1 MTTYAQDFEVYQG
14 DTKQI
19 TIKVTN
25 EAGAAKTLTSSTQAW
40 KAYDGATVKI
50 SKADVDISLVSVDG
64 TDDAIRFTIDPSD
77 TSSLTAGTYT
87 HEAEVTD
94 SSSNV
99 STVTRG
105 TLTIRDDLV

>member
-1 MTTYAQDFEVYQG
+1 MTTNAQDFEIYQG

-19 TIKVTN
+19 TIKVTDEN
-25 EAGAAKTLTSSTQAW
+25 GVAKTLTGSSQLW

-64 TDDAIRFTIDPSD
+64 TNDAIRFTIDPSD
-77 TSSLTAGTYT
+77 TSSLTAGAYT

-99 STVTRG
+99 STVARG
-105 TLTIRDDLV
+105 TMTIRDDLV